1 MLSGRATAVAVFAL
15 ALACARI
22 EPPPGGPPDKLA
34 PKLAST
40 RPDSMRILPDFDGA
54 VEFVFNEVISEG
66 GQPSEGLGT
75 GDLERLVLLSP
86 SNQVPVVQ
94 WQRNRIAVRPR
105 DGWQPNRV
113 YRVQLLPGVADVRNN
128 RGAQSSV
135 VTFTTGAPLP
145 DFTLTGKA
153 FDWSTSQPARG
164 ALLEAVLEPDSLV
177 YKGAT
182 DSTGNYSL
190 GPLPRGQYIVY
201 ATLDQN
207 RNLRRDRREAFDSVR
222 VAGDSGRANELWLFP
237 HDTAPPKLQA
247 PTVQDSMAIVLPFN
261 QKLDPALRLDSSA
274 VTILRL
280 PDSTRLGVRS
290 VLPPAIDDSIQRAS
304 RPAMQ
309 PDSIARP
316 EKRAD
321 SVPPAPGKRPALVPA
336 PDSAKAA
343 MAQLDSTLRRQ
354 TKADSGA
361 KKPSRPP
368 LYERLV
374 VRLSESLAPGGK
386 YAVEVRGVRN
396 VSGATGDSKAGFTVP
411 ERPRIPADTAQIKAE
426 KGDTTEPGVGRPDS
440 TFVDPRA
447 PAPQK
452 R

>member
-1 MLSGRATAVAVFAL
+1 MLSGRATALAAFAL

-22 EPPPGGPPDKLA
+22 EPPPGGPPDKLP
-34 PKLAST
+34 PKLATT

-66 GQPSEGLGT
+66 GQPNEGLGT

-86 SNQVPVVQ
+86 SNEVPVVQ

-145 DFTLTGKA
+145 DLTLTGKA
-153 FDWSTSQPARG
+153 FDWSTGQPARG

-182 DSTGNYSL
+182 DSTGNYAL
-190 GPLPRGQYIVY
+190 GPLPRGQYVVY

-222 VAGDSGRANELWLFP
+222 VVGDSGRANELWLFP

-261 QKLDPALRLDSSA
+261 QKLDPTLRLDSTA

-304 RPAMQ
+304 RPTTR
-309 PDSIARP
+309 DSTARP
-316 EKRAD
+316 DKRAD
-321 SVPPAPGKRPALVPA
+321 SVPPSPEKRPALVPA

-343 MAQLDSTLRRQ
+343 MARLDSTLRTQ

-361 KKPSRPP
+361 RKPSRPP

-374 VRLSESLAPGGK
+374 VRLSEPLAPGGK
-386 YAVEVRGVRN
+386 YAVEVRGARN

-411 ERPRIPADTAQIKAE
+411 ERPRIPVDTTKIKAE
-426 KGDTTEPGVGRPDS
+426 KGDSTGPDKGRPDS
-440 TFVDPRA
+440 TFVDPRQ